1 MIGQNDNINLEV
13 NDKKKIILGF
23 YGLFYVAIIIIIVVA
38 GYSYLGKLEGFAR
51 NNLIPASLTGDT
63 TKPVTDLPVVKG
75 STTPPIDLASAVV
88 TSTEK
93 TEAGK
98 KLFETNCVS
107 CHGSEGKGDGPA
119 GKTLNPPPRNFTDP
133 KGWTNGQEFS
143 KMYKTLQEGITSR
156 GMASYNNLLP
166 EERINLILYIR
177 TFRKDFPPIDKNE
190 IAEVDKAYSLSKGL
204 KLPSQIPTKTAAELM
219 LEEKKQQEAKIDN
232 IINAVNSDKSSKGA
246 EIFRRVSKDIKRSV
260 NALASYTKWNEN
272 ETAFVKFVS
281 LSPESKG
288 FGASLSS
295 VSSEELNIL
304 YLYLKGLF

>member
-23 YGLFYVAIIIIIVVA
+23 YGLFYVAIIIIIVIA

-75 STTPPIDLASAVV
+75 STTPPIDLNSAVV
-88 TSTEK
+88 VSAEK
-93 TEAGK
+93 TDAGK

-119 GKTLNPPPRNFTDP
+119 GKTMNPPPRNFTDP

-156 GMASYNNLLP
+156 GMASYSNLLP

-177 TFRKDFPPIDKNE
+177 TLRKDFPAIDKNE
-190 IAEVDKAYSLSKGL
+190 LAEVDKAYSLSKGL
-204 KLPSQIPTKTAAELM
+204 KLPSQIPTRTATELM
-219 LEEKKQQEAKIDN
+219 LEEKKQQETKIDN
-232 IINAVNSDKSSKGA
+232 IVNAVNSDKTTKGA
-246 EIFRRVSKDIKRSV
+246 EIFKRVSKDIKRSV
-260 NALASYTKWNEN
+260 NALASYPKWNEN

-281 LSPESKG
+281 LNPESKG
-288 FGASLSS
+288 FGPAMSS
-295 VSSEELNIL
+295 VTSEELNVL
-304 YLYLKGLF
+304 FLYLKGLF